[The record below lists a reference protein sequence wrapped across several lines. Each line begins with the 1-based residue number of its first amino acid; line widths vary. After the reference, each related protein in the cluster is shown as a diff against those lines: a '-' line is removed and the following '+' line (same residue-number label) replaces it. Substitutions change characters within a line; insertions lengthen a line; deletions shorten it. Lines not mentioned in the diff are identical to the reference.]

1 MGTSRGDCISGYY
14 PNMNGPSGVKSYLSN
29 LKAQVIS
36 GTIISANVVYAKAHQ
51 LGKVPAFIGITPKLA
66 VNEAKNWTS
75 GAVVAQSAASAA
87 TTTNFY
93 VIGNKP
99 GIKYTAFLLI

>member
-1 MGTSRGDCISGYY
+1 MTSRGDCISGYY
-14 PNMNGPSGVKSYLSN
+14 PNMGGTSGVKSYLSN

-36 GTIISANVVYAKAHQ
+36 GTIISANVAYAVNHQ

-75 GAVVAQSAASAA
+75 GAVVGQSAASAA
-87 TTTNFY
+87 TTSKFY
-93 VIGNKP
+93 VIGNK
-99 GIKYTAFLLI
+99 GGVKYTAFLLI